1 MRKSLSTP
9 LLCAAFL
16 GFITASLSFGQAE
29 RKPLLLQSPTV
40 SKTQI
45 AFAYGGSIWIVGRDG
60 GEAQRLVTG
69 TGLLSGPIFSP
80 DGSMVAYTGNY
91 DGNVDVYVVPA
102 SGGEPRRLTY
112 HPDSDVALGW
122 TPDGKS
128 VVFRST
134 RSSYS
139 RFEKLFTVS
148 LEGSFPTELPL
159 PMGVQTSFSPDGA
172 RLAYVPYW
180 NRRLFAVDNYIAI
193 KHYRGGKT
201 SPIWIANL
209 ADSSIEK
216 IPRENS
222 NDFNPM
228 WVGEKIYF
236 LSDRNGPVRL
246 FAYDT
251 RSKAVTEVVHQNGL
265 DLKSASAG
273 PEAIAYEEFGSLHL
287 YDLRSGQTRT
297 IHVTV
302 QGDMPQV
309 RPHFEKVEKQI
320 RNAGISPTGARAVFE
335 AHGEILTVP
344 AEKGDIRNITRSPAV
359 ADRDPVWSP
368 DGRSIAYF
376 SDESGE
382 YALHVSD
389 QNGMGTVKKIDPG
402 QPPSFFYSPTWSPDS
417 KIAYTDKRLNLW
429 YVDLDH
435 RTPVKVDTDLFDT
448 PLHEFDVAWSPD
460 NKWLTYTKQLENH
473 LRAVFVYSVDN
484 SKASQVTDGMSDALY
499 PNFDRNGKYLYFT
512 ASTYM
517 GLTSGWLDMT
527 SIGHPVTRNVY
538 VAVLAKDLL
547 SPIAPESDE
556 EKASAEKEKKEGDSS
571 AAASDTDKEKSKDKD
586 KKEEKKEPVKVAIDF
601 ENLSQR
607 ILALP
612 IPARNY
618 QGLAAGKEGTLYITE
633 GPQVESDTG
642 PPALT
647 LQRFDLKT
655 RKTEKLLDGIS
666 ASRFQ
671 TTAKRCFTS
680 KATIGSSPPQ
690 TSLPR
695 GVKGN

>member
-102 SGGEPRRLTY
+102 SGGEPRTLTY

-159 PMGVQTSFSPDGA
+159 PMGEQASFSPDGA
-172 RLAYVPYW
+172 RLAYVPHW
-180 NRRLFAVDNYIAI
+180 NRRLGAVDNYIAV

-251 RSKAVTEVVHQNGL
+251 RSKAVTEVVHENGL

-297 IHVTV
+297 VHVTV

-309 RPHFEKVEKQI
+309 RPHFEKVDKQI

-344 AEKGDIRNITRSPAV
+344 AEKGDIRNITRSPAD
-359 ADRDPVWSP
+359 ADRDLVWSP
-368 DGRSIAYF
+368 DGKSIAYF

-382 YALHVSD
+382 YALHVGD
-389 QNGMGTVKKIDPG
+389 QNGMGTVKKIDLG
-402 QPPSFFYSPTWSPDS
+402 QPPSFFYSPTWAPDS
-417 KIAYTDKRLNLW
+417 NKIVYSDKRLNLW

-435 RTPVKVDTDLFDT
+435 PTPVKVDTDLFDT

-512 ASTYM
+512 ASTDM
-517 GLTSGWLDMT
+517 GLTSGWLDLT

-538 VAVLAKDLL
+538 VAVLAKDLS

-556 EKASAEKEKKEGDSS
+556 EKASAEKEKKEGDS
-571 AAASDTDKEKSKDKD
+571 
-586 KKEEKKEPVKVAIDF
+586 
-601 ENLSQR
+601 R
-607 ILALP
+607 
-612 IPARNY
+612 
-618 QGLAAGKEGTLYITE
+618 AAGCGLRHRQGREQG
-633 GPQVESDTG
+633 
-642 PPALT
+642 
-647 LQRFDLKT
+647 
-655 RKTEKLLDGIS
+655 
-666 ASRFQ
+666 
-671 TTAKRCFTS
+671 
-680 KATIGSSPPQ
+680 
-690 TSLPR
+690 
-695 GVKGN
+695 